1 MLKDILI
8 YNFSDGFENAHII
21 WASEGKMEMT
31 ADKQHLYLHLYNGEQ
46 FENLKSQSISSNNVP
61 YRRETFREKHTIIE
75 FDGGFNMVDG
85 SFLSDRSDSKNM
97 VEISHSI
104 DSLTFGGDS
113 IGRSL
118 YSEIKSSAYRDIDL
132 TKKDSVKMI
141 ESHMTIINADSL
153 FSSYTLSEKD
163 KTLGNAAERA
173 ESLCFGME
181 HEKLPYHGCRQQYPQ
196 AQKQTGTRK
205 SLFHLVV

>member
-1 MLKDILI
+1 
-8 YNFSDGFENAHII
+8 
-21 WASEGKMEMT
+21 
-31 ADKQHLYLHLYNGEQ
+31 
-46 FENLKSQSISSNNVP
+46 
-61 YRRETFREKHTIIE
+61 
-75 FDGGFNMVDG
+75 MVDG

-104 DSLTFGGDS
+104 DSLTFRGDS

-173 ESLCFGME
+173 ESLASEWNMKSYPTTDVDNNIRKHKADWHKKITLSLSCMISFSSAHHWE
-181 HEKLPYHGCRQQYPQ
+181 LLSEKADWVCRWLFPY
-196 AQKQTGTRK
+196 
-205 SLFHLVV
+205 